1 MSYLDTLSQEQK
13 NNIATLVDESKK
25 AGITNPNTIAGMLAI
40 VSKESSFVPKEERS
54 YAGTSNA
61 RIRKVF
67 GGKIGHLSDSELNSL
82 KADPKRFFDTVY
94 GGRNGNAQDEGY
106 KFRGR
111 GFNQLTFQGNYKK
124 YGDLIGEDLVSNPD
138 KVNNVRTAAKVLI
151 AYNKAG
157 IDSLKRKGKLKEYNA
172 TDIND
177 FKNTRDAT
185 LAFYHATAGTGNSV
199 SYIKG
204 LANSD
209 HLGGMTRALN
219 RVNDLL
225 AAVGTYVKKNPLKV
239 IGLSALVVVATWVL
253 IKYSGIGKKNKIIKT
268 ITT

>member
-1 MSYLDTLSQEQK
+1 MSYLDSLTKEQK
-13 NNIATLVDESKK
+13 DNIAIIVDEAKK
-25 AGITNPNTIAGMLAI
+25 AGITNPKTIAGMLAI

-54 YAGTSNA
+54 YAGTSNS

-67 GGKIGHLSDSELNSL
+67 GSRLGGLSESELNAL
-82 KADPKRFFDTVY
+82 KADPKKFFDTIY
-94 GGRNGNAQDEGY
+94 GNRYDNAADEGY

-111 GFNQLTFQGNYKK
+111 GFNQLTFKGNYKK

-157 IDSLKRKGKLKEYNA
+157 IDSLAKKDKLKEYNA

-177 FKNTRDAT
+177 FKTTRDST
-185 LAFYHATAGTGNSV
+185 LAFYHATAGTGKSV
-199 SYIKG
+199 SYVKG
-204 LANSD
+204 LADSD

-219 RVNDLL
+219 RVNDLVV
-225 AAVGTYVKKNPLKV
+225 AVGSYVKKKPLKT
-239 IGLSALVVVATWVL
+239 ITLTAIIVVASWAL
-253 IKYSGIGKKNKIIKT
+253 LKYSGIIKK
-268 ITT
+268 ITKK